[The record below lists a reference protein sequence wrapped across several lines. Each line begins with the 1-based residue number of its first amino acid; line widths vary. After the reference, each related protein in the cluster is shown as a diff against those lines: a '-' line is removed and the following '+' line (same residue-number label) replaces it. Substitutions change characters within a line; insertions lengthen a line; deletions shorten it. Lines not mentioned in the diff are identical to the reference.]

1 MKYNPLIHH
10 RRSIRLKGYD
20 YSQAGL
26 YFITLCCHNKE
37 SLFGKIINGEMELS
51 DAGKI
56 AGNEWVNTLK
66 LRSNVELDEFVIMP
80 NHMHGIIIINDNG
93 RAVLHTADDT
103 APNDNVDPNE
113 IMPSNEI
120 MGNSSS
126 NKSGD
131 IVGDDGRAVFHTA
144 DDTAPNDNTTQNEIM
159 PSNEIMG
166 NLSTIKS
173 GYANTKGIYKKPLQS
188 PSQTVG
194 AIIRGYKSSVTK
206 QINILPFNSNDE
218 YNKMGVLNN
227 PSKGVI
233 NSSSQGVFNTPQLA
247 SNKIIWQ
254 ANYYETIIRNNIAY
268 QNISD
273 YIKNNP
279 SKWDGDKFYYHLNK

>member
-37 SLFGKIINGEMELS
+37 SLFGKIIKGEMLLS
-51 DAGKI
+51 AAGKI

-80 NHMHGIIIINDNG
+80 NHMHGIIIINDNSAPNEKMDNSSSNKSGDIVGDNG
-93 RAVLHTADDT
+93 RAVLHTANDT
-103 APNDNVDPNE
+103 APNNDTAA
-113 IMPSNEI
+113 NEI

-131 IVGDDGRAVFHTA
+131 
-144 DDTAPNDNTTQNEIM
+144 
-159 PSNEIMG
+159 
-166 NLSTIKS
+166 
-173 GYANTKGIYKKPLQS
+173 ANTKGIHKNQLQS

-194 AIIRGYKSSVTK
+194 AIIRGYKSSVTR

-227 PSKGVI
+227 PSKGVLNNPSKGVI
-233 NSSSQGVFNTPQLA
+233 NNSSQCVFNTPQLA

-254 ANYYETIIRNNIAY
+254 ANYYEIIIHNGMSY
-268 QNISD
+268 QNISN